1 MSGKL
6 TSLGRRL
13 AKVER
18 QLIDEARREGM
29 AGCICSAM
37 TLADA
42 DKPEEFEAEMNEPC
56 PAHGLRR
63 LGMLLQ
69 VRQIGSKVAKID
81 QLLEIYE
88 ARQSRRKLRLSR
100 LRQAGLELKN
110 ACENLDRRCKA
121 SAKNGKPCRAAATE
135 GGLCFFHANPDK
147 ASELGRIG
155 GRRHRPVH
163 GENADPLPKLE
174 TATAV
179 PGGLARVITDL
190 QTGKIQ
196 PRIASVLGQLM
207 IWQLRAIET
216 SNLEARIAK
225 LEKLTAPEDPAAGEP
240 GPPQIKLEPGNL
252 PHAIRPEDFG
262 LREARAAAEQQG
274 ETQ

>member
-29 AGCICSAM
+29 AECICRAM

-56 PAHGLRR
+56 PAHGFRR
-63 LGMLLQ
+63 LGMLLE

-81 QLLEIYE
+81 QLLEIYK
-88 ARQSRRKLRLSR
+88 ARQSPRKLRLSR

-121 SAKNGKPCRAAATE
+121 SAKNGNPCRAAATE

-147 ASELGRIG
+147 ASELGRKG
-155 GRRHRPVH
+155 GIKSHSRVP
-163 GENADPLPKLE
+163 ENAYPLPKLE

-179 PGGLARVITDL
+179 REVLAQLIPDVL
-190 QTGKIQ
+190 GGKIH
-196 PRIASVLGQLM
+196 PSIATSSATLLNL
-207 IWQLRAIET
+207 QLRAIET

-225 LEKLTAPEDPAAGEP
+225 LEKLTAAEDPAAGQP
-240 GPPQIKLEPGNL
+240 GPPQIEVERGNL

-262 LREARAAAEQQG
+262 LREARAGAERQG

>member
-6 TSLGRRL
+6 SSLSRRL

-56 PAHGLRR
+56 PAHGFRR
-63 LGMLLQ
+63 LGMLLE

-81 QLLEIYE
+81 QLLEIYK
-88 ARQSRRKLRLSR
+88 ARQSPRKLRLSR

-110 ACENLDRRCKA
+110 ACENLGRRCKA
-121 SAKNGKPCRAAATE
+121 RAKNGNPCRAAATE

-147 ASELGRIG
+147 ASELGRKG
-155 GRRHRPVH
+155 GIKSHSRVP
-163 GENADPLPKLE
+163 ENAYPLPKLE

-179 PGGLARVITDL
+179 REVLAQLIPDVL
-190 QTGKIQ
+190 GGKIH
-196 PRIASVLGQLM
+196 PSIATSSATLLNL
-207 IWQLRAIET
+207 QLRAIET

-225 LEKLTAPEDPAAGEP
+225 LEKLTAAEDPAAGQP
-240 GPPQIKLEPGNL
+240 GPPQIEVERGNL

-262 LREARAAAEQQG
+262 LREARAGAERQG